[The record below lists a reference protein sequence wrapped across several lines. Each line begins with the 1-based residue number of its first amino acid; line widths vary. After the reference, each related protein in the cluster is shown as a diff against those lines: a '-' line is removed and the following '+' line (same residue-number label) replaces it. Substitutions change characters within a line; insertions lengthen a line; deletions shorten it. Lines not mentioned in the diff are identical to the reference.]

1 MANDDLAHNP
11 PPARPRRSARRRLAF
26 SVLLAVVA
34 CFGLEATSFALFWL
48 IDGEPFGYARLAEE
62 QAAQAGATEGTTAAA
77 GGQGNVLNSAL
88 HPYLGYVYH
97 EDSNTEAW
105 RRSTGRSVNRW
116 GFNDDRDP
124 IQKRSPDKVLVG
136 IFGGSVAAWVG
147 FDGGEALARA
157 LAATPRFRGREV
169 VVLTFAVGG
178 YKQPQQLMA
187 LSWLLAQGGELDLAV
202 AIDGFNECHLTPM
215 NALAGVYPLYPVLW
229 QQVAGENGD
238 RERLRRVGQVVWQR
252 DQRRAWAEAFVGEP
266 LQASVTAQLAWRL
279 RDRLLARRVAEA
291 SRSLDLFA
299 PGRLPFAVRGPGP
312 STTTIDGLAGTI
324 ADVWQQ
330 CSTQMHRLCA
340 ANGIEFH
347 HCLQPNQY
355 VAGSKPMGDAERA
368 TALAPGSPQELAVV
382 AGFPALLARAEQ
394 LQASGVRFHDLRDVF
409 ANVAEPLYIDAF
421 CHVNALGSR
430 LIAERVAR
438 AIADD

>member
-1 MANDDLAHNP
+1 MASTDTAHPAP
-11 PPARPRRSARRRLAF
+11 PRPARLPARRRFVFGA
-26 SVLLAVVA
+26 LLAAIA
-34 CFGLEATSFALFWL
+34 CIGLEGASFLLFWL
-48 IDGEPFGYARLAEE
+48 IDGQPFGYARLAAE
-62 QAAQAGATEGTTAAA
+62 QAETARAADGSTAAG

-97 EDSNTEAW
+97 EDTNTEAW

-116 GFNDDRDP
+116 GFNDDREP
-124 IQKRSPDKVLVG
+124 IQKRSPEKVLVG

-157 LAATPRFRGREV
+157 LTATPRFRGREV

-187 LSWLLAQGGELDLAV
+187 LGWLLAQGGELDVAV
-202 AIDGFNECHLTPM
+202 TIDGFNECHLTPM

-238 RERLRRVGQVVWQR
+238 RERLRRLGQVVWQR
-252 DQRRAWAEAFVGEP
+252 DQRSEWATAFVGAP

-279 RDRLLARRVAEA
+279 RDRILARRVADA
-291 SRSLDLFA
+291 SRSLDLLA
-299 PGRLPFAVRGPGP
+299 HDRLPFAVRGPGA
-312 STTTIDGLAGTI
+312 STTSLEGLAGTI

-355 VAGSKPMGDAERA
+355 VAGSKPMGEAERA
-368 TALAPGSPQELAVV
+368 TALTPGSLQELAVAV
-382 AGFPALLARAEQ
+382 GYPALLARVNR
-394 LQASGVRFHDLRDVF
+394 LQTDGVRFHDLRDVF
-409 ANVAEPLYIDAF
+409 AGVTEPVYVDAF
-421 CHVNALGSR
+421 CHVNTIGSR

-438 AIADD
+438 AIAGD

>member
-1 MANDDLAHNP
+1 MASIDPTRHPAP
-11 PPARPRRSARRRLAF
+11 PRSRRSARRRIVFGA
-26 SVLLAVVA
+26 LLASIA
-34 CFGLEATSFALFWL
+34 CVGLESASFVLFWL
-48 IDGEPFGYARLAEE
+48 IDGEPFGYSRLAAE
-62 QAAQAGATEGTTAAA
+62 QAAQARAGDGTTAAG

-97 EDSNTEAW
+97 EDTNTEDW

-116 GFNDDRDP
+116 GFNDDREP
-124 IQKRSPDKVLVG
+124 IQKRSPEKVVVG

-147 FDGGEALARA
+147 FDGGETLASA

-202 AIDGFNECHLTPM
+202 AIDGFNECHLAPM

-238 RERLRRVGQVVWQR
+238 RERLRRLGQVVWQR
-252 DQRRAWAEAFVGEP
+252 DQRRAWAEAFVGAP

-291 SRSLDLFA
+291 SRNLDQFA
-299 PGRLPFAVRGPGP
+299 PGRLPFAVRGPGA

-347 HCLQPNQY
+347 QCLQPNQY
-355 VAGSKPMGDAERA
+355 VAGSKPMGEAERA
-368 TALAPGSPQELAVV
+368 TALAPGSLQELAVV
-382 AGFPALLARAEQ
+382 AGYPALLARAER
-394 LQASGVRFHDLRDVF
+394 LQAAGVRFHDLRDVF
-409 ANVAEPLYIDAF
+409 AAVAEPLYVDAF

-430 LIAERVAR
+430 LIAARVAR
-438 AIADD
+438 AIAGD